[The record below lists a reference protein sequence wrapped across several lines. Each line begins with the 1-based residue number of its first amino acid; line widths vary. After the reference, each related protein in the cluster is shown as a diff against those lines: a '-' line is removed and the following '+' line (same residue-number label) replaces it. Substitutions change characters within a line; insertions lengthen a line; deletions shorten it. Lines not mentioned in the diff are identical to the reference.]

1 MDTTHTAAPPP
12 GPRGAA
18 LRVAVVVVAAGSGS
32 RLGAEVPKA
41 FVRLADRPLLAHAL
55 ERAGRCP
62 GLVRVV
68 VVAPASHVA
77 DALALTAGVT
87 VPTQV
92 VAGGAERS
100 DSVAA
105 GLAAAGDD
113 VDAVLVHDAA
123 RALAPPSLFAAVV
136 AALAEG
142 HPAVVPGLPVV
153 DTVKEVDKHGV
164 VVATPDRSR
173 LRAVQTP
180 QGFDRAVLARAHADA
195 PPGATDDAALVE
207 RLGLPVVVVPGDPL
221 AEKVTTPRDLAVAH
235 AVLAG
240 AGPR

>member
-1 MDTTHTAAPPP
+1 M
-12 GPRGAA
+12 
-18 LRVAVVVVAAGSGS
+18 VVVAAGSGS
-32 RLGAEVPKA
+32 RLGAAVPKA
-41 FVRLADRPLLAHAL
+41 FVPLAGRPLLAHAL
-55 ERAGRCP
+55 ERVAGCP

-68 VVAPASHVA
+68 VVAPAAHA
-77 DALALTAGVT
+77 AEAARLAAEAGLGTPYDV
-87 VPTQV
+87 VP
-92 VAGGAERS
+92 GGAERS

-105 GLAAAGDD
+105 GLAAAGTD

-123 RALAPPSLFAAVV
+123 RALAPVSLFAAVV
-136 AALAEG
+136 DALAAG

-153 DTVKEVDKHGV
+153 DTVKEVDADGR

-180 QGFDRAVLARAHADA
+180 QGFDRAVLARAHDDA

-207 RLGLPVVVVPGDPL
+207 RLGLPVLVVPGDPL

-235 AVLAG
+235 AVLAAPA
-240 AGPR
+240 AGGDGGR